1 MTMLERLTR
10 KLEGKNLSLVMPEG
24 AQARVLRAGRI
35 LSDRKLARIIL
46 LGLKPEIEDTADAV
60 GVSLSGIVLID
71 PADNEHIDS
80 FARQYLDLRPG
91 SGLKV
96 ARRLVSRP
104 LFFGGSMVRA
114 GQADAMLA
122 GVANSTARVLEASLM
137 TIGLAGGNKTPSS
150 CFLMLLPGHEAGS
163 DQALIYADCAV
174 TVTPNK
180 EELVDIAIAS
190 AETARSLLD
199 EDPRVAFLSF
209 STRGSGNHVLAK
221 KMRDAAKLAAQRA
234 PHIAVDGELQADTAL
249 VERVANLKLGESGPV
264 AGRANVLI
272 FPDLNAG
279 NIAYKLTQY
288 LAGARALGPFLQGFA
303 HPVSDVSRG
312 ATVDDIVTT
321 AIVTLART
329 TIQNSGF
336 RRLPSGM

>member
-1 MTMLERLTR
+1 MLERLTR
-10 KLEGKNLSLVMPEG
+10 KLKGKNSVLVLPEG
-24 AQARVLRAGRI
+24 TETRILRAAQI
-35 LSDRKLARIIL
+35 LSDRDLASIVL
-46 LGLKPEIEDTADAV
+46 LGLRPDIETAADEA
-60 GVSLSGIVLID
+60 GVSLSSFTLID
-71 PADNEHIDS
+71 PAGNEHIDF
-80 FARQYLDLRPG
+80 FARQYLELRPG

-122 GVANSTARVLEASLM
+122 GVASSTARVVEASLM
-137 TIGLAGGNKTPSS
+137 SIGLADGIETPSS
-150 CFLMLLPGHEAGS
+150 CFLMLLPGRENGA

-174 TVTPNK
+174 TVAPNK
-180 EELVDIAIAS
+180 GELADIAIAS

-209 STRGSGNHVLAK
+209 STRGSGNHALARQ
-221 KMRDAAKLAAQRA
+221 MEDAAKLAAKRA
-234 PHIAVDGELQADTAL
+234 PHIAIDGELQADTAL
-249 VERVANLKLGESGPV
+249 DERVAHLKLSDPGPV
-264 AGRANVLI
+264 AGRANVLV

-303 HPVSDVSRG
+303 HPVSDLSRG

-321 AIVTLART
+321 AIVTLVRAA
-329 TIQNSGF
+329 SD
-336 RRLPSGM
+336 